1 MNANV
6 AIKSFV
12 PFVRLKNMEVRIQE
26 LSVWIA
32 IGMLQQHRGWLLLL
46 LLLLLLLRPAAAVA
60 VVGAVVPTGEG
71 NTIP

>member
-1 MNANV
+1 MNVNV
-6 AIKSFV
+6 VIKSFV

-32 IGMLQQHRGWLLLL
+32 IGMQQQHRGWLL

-60 VVGAVVPTGEG
+60 VVGAVVPTGER